1 MKNSSWFTLGV
12 FAILLSCAF
21 YGSMIDLQSS
31 SKQKF
36 ILEKFEADVS
46 EEACKCPIPGEF
58 QLLCPNK
65 TQCQCIRVVEKCGN
79 PEATQC
85 EVSRLC
91 YERGG
96 NTGYY
101 HGIPVCSPGKNMCLT
116 IKTTDSHYDPRAIF
130 YTKPKP

>member
-1 MKNSSWFTLGV
+1 MMKTSTFIIGVSLLLAIIFFASTCSYTDSNSVSSASYTL
-12 FAILLSCAF
+12 
-21 YGSMIDLQSS
+21 YQ
-31 SKQKF
+31 
-36 ILEKFEADVS
+36 EPFEANVS

-91 YERGG
+91 YESSG
-96 NTGYY
+96 NNGFY
-101 HGIPVCSPGKNMCLT
+101 HGIPVCSPGKVMCLNT
-116 IKTTDSHYDPRAIF
+116 
-130 YTKPKP
+130 PKQIIS

>member
-1 MKNSSWFTLGV
+1 MKNSSFITIALL
-12 FAILLSCAF
+12 AILLSCAF
-21 YGSMIDLQSS
+21 YGSMKDLTT
-31 SKQKF
+31 SKKI
-36 ILEKFEADVS
+36 ILEKFEADVN

-58 QLLCPNK
+58 QLLCSNK

-91 YERGG
+91 YERAG

-101 HGIPVCSPGKNMCLT
+101 HGIPVCTPGTTMCLT
-116 IKTTDSHYDPRAIF
+116 IKQTNSHYDPRAVL
-130 YTKPKP
+130 YTKSKP